1 MQCARLHLLEA
12 RVAAE
17 TTDRFRGRKK
27 TMLFLSA
34 VSAQCQSFQRPIMR
48 TTLAVLVLLGV
59 VGCQTRNVTTAPSPV
74 KASAVAREAGSGP
87 TGRSLQ
93 MVVVITDDWDAI
105 PGVMRRYERDGVR
118 TSWRAVGRDVPVV
131 VGAAGR
137 GWGEGLQCI
146 GSAVAT

>member
-1 MQCARLHLLEA
+1 
-12 RVAAE
+12 
-17 TTDRFRGRKK
+17 
-27 TMLFLSA
+27 
-34 VSAQCQSFQRPIMR
+34 MR

-105 PGVMRRYERDGVR
+105 PGVMRRYERASTLL
-118 TSWRAVGRDVPVV
+118 TSNRPVDDWGKLLGDVAAVSAMLDRLLPRHHRGDV
-131 VGAAGR
+131 A
-137 GWGEGLQCI
+137 
-146 GSAVAT
+146 